1 MVKKEIIRE
10 YILSSIGA
18 LLTAIGLVSFL
29 IPNNIAAGGASG
41 MAVILSN
48 FLPVSVGVIMY
59 VINIILFII
68 SFFTIGKEF
77 GLRSIYCAFLVTFF
91 VDIFER
97 MIEFPR
103 YTGQDLFVSVFFG
116 VVISAFGMALTFSQN
131 SSTGGTDILAR
142 IMNKYFG
149 TAMGVSLL
157 LIDMVIAVFAGF
169 TYDLRV
175 GMYSII
181 GVIFTGVTIDYI
193 LKMIDNH
200 ITLTIISSKEKEIAE
215 FIMRKLGRG
224 ASYLKGEGVYTSN
237 QKNLLYVAVK
247 RREMGEIIRHIR
259 KIDSDAFVIAHEASH
274 VIGEGFKNIRKI
286 F

>member
-1 MVKKEIIRE
+1 MKNKSIIRE

-41 MAVILSN
+41 MAVILSK

-59 VINIILFII
+59 IINIILFII
-68 SFFTIGKEF
+68 SFLTIGKEF
-77 GLRSIYCAFLVTFF
+77 GFRSIYCAFLVTFF
-91 VDIFER
+91 VDFFDR
-97 MIEFPR
+97 MVDFPR
-103 YTGQDLFVSVFFG
+103 YVQQDLFVSVFFG

-142 IMNKYFG
+142 ILNKYFG

-157 LIDMVIAVFAGF
+157 MIDMVIAIFAGF
-169 TYDLRV
+169 TYDLKI
-175 GMYSII
+175 GMYSIV

-215 FIMRKLGRG
+215 FIMNKLGRG
-224 ASYLKGEGVYTSN
+224 ASYLKGEGVYTSS
-237 QKNLLYVAVK
+237 QKNLLYVALK

-259 KIDSDAFVIAHEASH
+259 KIDPDAFIIAHEASH
-274 VIGEGFKNIRKI
+274 VIGEGFKNIKKI